1 MRFRPTDPGL
11 GRRGFLSRAQKEA
24 GHPWHPITERGIRVV
39 EGETHTAVAVCLSPT
54 YKDCGIGLVD
64 NSVFVVDKDS
74 KNGSDSRHSHVF
86 RGSALSLH
94 HPVLQ
99 KIMQK

>member
-54 YKDCGIGLVD
+54 YKDFGIGLVD
-64 NSVFVVDKDS
+64 NSVFVV
-74 KNGSDSRHSHVF
+74 
-86 RGSALSLH
+86 
-94 HPVLQ
+94 
-99 KIMQK
+99 KIQRTGQTAGTVMYSEDQH